1 MTAQPKAHTHT
12 AGPAWDIAHLFPL
25 QGAWS
30 EGDYLALTNQTSR
43 LVELSEGCVEVLAMP
58 TRSHQRIV
66 LFLYRLLFHVLEL
79 PGLASVFV
87 APLRVRL
94 WQGKIREPDL
104 VVMLAANR
112 DREREDCFEGA
123 DLVIEVVSPD
133 DPARDLVT
141 KRDEYARAGIAEY
154 WIVEPLA
161 QQISVLRLEEQRYH
175 EHARGTRGDT
185 VDSALLPHLRVDVSV
200 LDAAQH

>member
-1 MTAQPKAHTHT
+1 MVAQRNEQ
-12 AGPAWDIAHLFPL
+12 AGPAWEVAHLFPL
-25 QGAWS
+25 QGAWG
-30 EGDYLALTNQTSR
+30 EGDYLALTRQTNR

-66 LFLYRLLFHVLEL
+66 LFLYRLLFQLLEL

-94 WQGKIREPDL
+94 WQGKIREPDI
-104 VVMLAANR
+104 VVMLAAHR
-112 DREREDCFEGA
+112 DREHEDCFEGA

-141 KRDEYARAGIAEY
+141 KRDEYARAGIPEY
-154 WIVEPLA
+154 WIVEPHA
-161 QQISVLRLEEQRYH
+161 QQITVLRLEEQRYH
-175 EHARGTRGDT
+175 EHARGGRGAA
-185 VDSALLPHLRVDVSV
+185 VESALLPVLRAEVSAV
-200 LDAAQH
+200 LDAAQS